1 MRVCVVGSGV
11 IGTIYGSLLSGA
23 GHDITHYVRD
33 VAATPLAAGVDVR
46 LLDGRDPA
54 GSEVD
59 RWYRPALAERID
71 PGYDL
76 ILASVRHYQVGA
88 LLPVLAAA
96 EGDVLFFNNLWT
108 TFAPIDRALGPG
120 RYLWGFPVA
129 GGGWDGDRLEAA
141 LLGEVQLGEVDGRST
156 DRLSRVAALFESC
169 GLGVT
174 IPAAIGTWLW
184 VHFAIEAGVIGS
196 VIAVGD
202 VEEFLNDRGHLQD
215 AVLAARDALAVVR
228 ARGVNIDDSSDAQMF
243 LAPAGA
249 VAEGIHAEYQTNPA
263 ARKIMQRHN
272 GGDEL
277 TRVYHDVL
285 DTGRQLNVPM
295 PHLEALRDAVDAWR
309 ATASTRR

>member
-11 IGTIYGSLLSGA
+11 IGTTYGSLLSGA

-33 VAATPLAAGVDVR
+33 AAATPLAAGVNVR

-54 GSEVD
+54 APETD
-59 RWYRPALAERID
+59 RWYRPAVAERID

-88 LLPVLAAA
+88 LLPVLAAT

-108 TFAPIDRALGPG
+108 TFSPIDQALGPG

-129 GGGWDGDRLEAA
+129 GGGWDDGRLEAA
-141 LLGEVQLGEVDGRST
+141 LLGEVHLGEVDGRST
-156 DRLSRVAALFESC
+156 DRLSRVAALFEGC
-169 GLGVT
+169 GLGVS
-174 IPAAIGTWLW
+174 IPADIGSWLW

-202 VEEFLNDRGHLQD
+202 VEEFLDDLGHLQD

-228 ARGVNIDDSSDAQMF
+228 ARGVNIDDSPDAQMF
-243 LAPAGA
+243 LAPATA
-249 VAEGIHAEYQTNPA
+249 VAEGIQAEYRSNSA

-272 GGDEL
+272 GGEEL
-277 TRVYHDVL
+277 TRIYHDVL

-295 PHLEALRDAVDAWR
+295 PHLEALCKAVDAWR